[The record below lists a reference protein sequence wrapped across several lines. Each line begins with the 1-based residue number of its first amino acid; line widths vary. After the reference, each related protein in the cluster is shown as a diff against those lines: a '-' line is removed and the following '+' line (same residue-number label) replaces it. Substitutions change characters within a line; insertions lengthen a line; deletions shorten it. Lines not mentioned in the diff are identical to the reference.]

1 MPPKPDPSELS
12 VLLKYMQTQDE
23 QRREDEARRR
33 RAEAQREEQRAAE
46 FNALLEALNNASRRE
61 ATPVPSSEPAPVQ
74 TQERKRIPVKVPD
87 IKLKCESTFSRY
99 KVWKREWQDFVK
111 ISGLETLPHDEQLAY
126 LRQVLSE
133 DMKDHLKHNLKIADD
148 SNSAINKF

>member
-1 MPPKPDPSELS
+1 MPPKTDPSELS

-33 RAEAQREEQRAAE
+33 EAEALREAQRAAE
-46 FNALLEALNNASRRE
+46 FNALLEALNNQSRRD
-61 ATPVPSSEPAPVQ
+61 AFNVSSSEVTPAQ
-74 TQERKRIPVKVPD
+74 THERKRVPVKVPD

-111 ISGLETLPHDEQLAY
+111 MSGLETLPQDE
-126 LRQVLSE
+126 
-133 DMKDHLKHNLKIADD
+133 
-148 SNSAINKF
+148 